1 MISATLKVKGG
12 KVQRQATSE
21 FEELLPDRIY
31 HHVVL
36 GVQLSWPTHQAADQR
51 VNAAWTGKQEVD
63 EILMLVKSA
72 FWK

>member
-21 FEELLPDRIY
+21 FEELLPDCIY

-36 GVQLSWPTHQAADQR
+36 GVQLGWPTHQAADQR
-51 VNAAWTGKQEVD
+51 VNAA
-63 EILMLVKSA
+63 
-72 FWK
+72 